1 MKIGDMTDEL
11 TKKVERAIKLIQA
24 AAKGHDVIEVS
35 YSGGKDSD
43 VILELTKMAGVPYR
57 AIYKNTT
64 IDPKGTIAHALSK
77 GAEVINPKKTFIQII
92 EQKGFPTMR
101 ARFCCEILKEYKVLD
116 VAVQGIRRCESFK
129 RAARYNEPE
138 VCRNYGGKRGKARII
153 LPILYWTD
161 DDIMQFVKER
171 NIKLHPLYYRNDGT
185 IDVSRRLGC
194 QCCPLKSD
202 RGLAEFKA
210 NPRFVKMWLRAG
222 AKWWDTHPDIASKK
236 KFSSIYDLFVQGIFF
251 NSYQDFLLATNHM
264 FGKVDCKKF
273 LEDYFSIKL

>member
-1 MKIGDMTDEL
+1 MSEDL
-11 TKKVERAIKLIQA
+11 QKKVERAIKLIQA
-24 AAKGHDVIEVS
+24 AAKGHESIEVS

-43 VILELTKMAGVPYR
+43 VILELTKMAGVQYR

-77 GAEVINPKKTFIQII
+77 GAEVINPKKTFMQII
-92 EQKGFPTMR
+92 EQKGLPTMR

-116 VAVQGIRRCESFK
+116 VAVQGIRRCESSK

-138 VCRNYGGKRGKARII
+138 ICRDYGGKRGKARII
-153 LPILYWTD
+153 LPILEWTD
-161 DDIMQFVKER
+161 DDVLRFVKER
-171 NIKLHPLYYRNDGT
+171 NIELHPLYYRNDGT

-210 NPRFVKMWLRAG
+210 NPRMVKMWIKAG
-222 AKWWDTHPDIASKK
+222 QRWWDTHPNIASKK
-236 KFSSIYDLFVQGIFF
+236 NFSSIYDLFVQSVFF
-251 NSYQDFLLATNHM
+251 SSYQDFLLATNHM

-273 LEDYFSIKL
+273 LEGYFGIEL

>member
-1 MKIGDMTDEL
+1 MTEEL

-43 VILELTKMAGVPYR
+43 VILELTKMAGVQYR

-64 IDPKGTIAHALSK
+64 IDPKGTITHVLSK
-77 GAEVINPKKTFIQII
+77 GAEVINPKKTFMQII

-116 VAVQGIRRCESFK
+116 IAVQGIRRCESSK
-129 RAARYNEPE
+129 RAALYTEPE

-153 LPILYWTD
+153 LPILDWTD
-161 DDIMQFVKER
+161 DNVMRFVTQR
-171 NIKLHPLYYRNDGT
+171 NIQLHPIYYRNDGT

-194 QCCPLKSD
+194 QGCPLKSD
-202 RGLAEFKA
+202 RGLSEFKA
-210 NPRFVKMWLRAG
+210 NPRLVKMWINAG
-222 AKWWDTHPDIASKK
+222 KRWWDTHPNIASKK
-236 KFSSIYDLFVQGIFF
+236 KFSSIYDLFVQSVFF
-251 NSYQDFLLATNHM
+251 SSYQDFILATNHM
-264 FGKVDCKKF
+264 FGKIDCKQF

>member
-1 MKIGDMTDEL
+1 MMDDLK
-11 TKKVERAIKLIQA
+11 KKVERAIKLIQA

-64 IDPKGTIAHALSK
+64 IDPKGTIAHALRK
-77 GAEVINPKKTFIQII
+77 GAEVINPEKTFMQII

-116 VAVQGIRRCESFK
+116 VAVQGIRRCESSK

-138 VCRNYGGKRGKARII
+138 LCRNYGGKRGKARII
-153 LPILYWTD
+153 LPILEWTD
-161 DDIMQFVKER
+161 DDVLRFVKER
-171 NIKLHPLYYRNDGT
+171 NIELHPLYYRNDGT

-210 NPRFVKMWLRAG
+210 NPRMVKMWLKAG
-222 AKWWDTHPDIASKK
+222 LKWWDTHPNIASKK
-236 KFSSIYDLFVQGIFF
+236 NFSSIYELFVQGVFF
-251 NSYQDFLLATNHM
+251 SSYQDFTLATNHM

-273 LEDYFSIKL
+273 LEDYFSIELK

>member
-1 MKIGDMTDEL
+1 MKIGYMTDEL
-11 TKKVERAIKLIQA
+11 AKKVERAIKLIQA

-64 IDPKGTIAHALSK
+64 IDPKGTFAHVMSK
-77 GAEVINPKKTFIQII
+77 GAEVINPKMSFRQII
-92 EQKGFPTMR
+92 ENKGFPTMR

-116 VAVQGIRRCESFK
+116 VAVQGIRREESAK
-129 RAARYNEPE
+129 RAARYHEPE
-138 VCRNYGGKRGKARII
+138 ICRNYGGKRGRARII
-153 LPILYWTD
+153 FPILDWTD
-161 DDIMQFVKER
+161 DDVMRFVTER
-171 NIKLHPLYYRNDGT
+171 NINLHPLYYRSDGT

-202 RGLAEFKA
+202 RGLSEFKA
-210 NPRFVKMWLRAG
+210 NPRMVKMWLKAG
-222 AKWWDTHPDIASKK
+222 AKWWDTHPDIKSRKK
-236 KFSSIYDLFVQGIFF
+236 YSSVYELFVQVVFF
-251 NSYQDFLLATNHM
+251 NNNQDFILATNHM

-273 LEDYFSIKL
+273 LEDYFSIEL

>member
-1 MKIGDMTDEL
+1 MSEDL
-11 TKKVERAIKLIQA
+11 QKKVERAIKLIQA
-24 AAKGHDVIEVS
+24 AAKGHEPIEVS

-43 VILELTKMAGVPYR
+43 VILELTKMAGVQYR

-77 GAEVINPKKTFIQII
+77 GAEVINPQKTFMQII

-116 VAVQGIRRCESFK
+116 VAVQGIRRCESSK
-129 RAARYNEPE
+129 RAARYKEPE

-153 LPILYWTD
+153 LPILEWTD
-161 DDIMQFVKER
+161 DDVLRFVKER
-171 NIKLHPLYYRNDGT
+171 NIELHPLYYRNDGA

-210 NPRFVKMWLRAG
+210 NPRMVKMWIKAG
-222 AKWWDTHPDIASKK
+222 QRWWNTHPNIVSKK
-236 KFSSIYDLFVQGIFF
+236 IFQAYMICSLVRYSSAVIKTSPSRLITC
-251 NSYQDFLLATNHM
+251 S
-264 FGKVDCKKF
+264 GK
-273 LEDYFSIKL
+273 SIVRNF